1 MQFTRLLHLVVISC
15 MAFVLSGP
23 LAVSAT
29 DTQPEAAVVKEA
41 VEAAGAMEAIN
52 INSASVEAL
61 SKIPGVGPKI
71 GEAIAAY
78 RETHGAFKSVA
89 DLVNVEGIDATLL
102 EKIKPFIS
110 I

>member
-1 MQFTRLLHLVVISC
+1 MKAVRLLYRVAPLCMVI
-15 MAFVLSGP
+15 VLSGP
-23 LAVSAT
+23 LSVSAT
-29 DTQPEAAVVKEA
+29 DTQQEAAVVKEA
-41 VEAAGAMEAIN
+41 AEAAGAMEAIN

-78 RETHGAFKSVA
+78 RETHGAFNSVA
-89 DLVNVEGIDATLL
+89 DLVNVEGIDASLL